1 MAADMKETIA
11 LAART
16 LLFEKRVKKL
26 TVKDIVE
33 ECRITRQTFYY
44 HFADIPDLLRWAM
57 KQGITHWLKGMDAQT
72 GPEEKLRFFFLTAV
86 NSIPYIRR
94 SQNTNY
100 AAEIRGMLTDQ
111 AYDIFDSF
119 ARSRHLYANLSQS
132 QFDLVK
138 RYHCQA
144 IMGIL
149 AGWTDADSENLDEI
163 VHTVYRLITE
173 GIPPQTKTGPCPT
186 VK

>member
-11 LAART
+11 MAAKT

-44 HFADIPDLLRWAM
+44 HFEDIPDLLRWSM
-57 KQGITHWLKGMDAQT
+57 EQGIDHWLKGLDAQA

-86 NSIPYIRR
+86 NAIPYVRR
-94 SQNTNY
+94 SQDTNY
-100 AAEIRGMLTDQ
+100 AAEIRAMLTTQ
-111 AYDIFDSF
+111 SYAIFDTF
-119 ARSRHLYANLSQS
+119 ARNRHLYAGLSQS

-163 VHTVYRLITE
+163 VHTVYRLIAE
-173 GIPPQTKTGPCPT
+173 GIPPK
-186 VK
+186 